1 MTIVLLAAATA
12 LAGSGGVGEALSWR
26 VYYLGMH
33 VGDARVDVLPGPDG
47 AWLIQGSSRSA
58 PWYSRIYSVD
68 DRTVSTW
75 IPGVG
80 SARYQTTSREGDFHQ
95 DQDMRIDPAGITV
108 SRRQRYEE
116 GWREWEDRYEG
127 PGYPLEDPVTAF
139 YHLRRLELSEGSTYS
154 IPLFSG
160 KRVTSV
166 EVDVEG
172 REVLGSALLGEVPVV
187 RVRISSSREDELKG
201 KGRIWV
207 WLSDDEQRVPIQVV
221 WKSKAIG
228 SVRAELQDIEPG
240 GRASD

>member
-1 MTIVLLAAATA
+1 MLLLAAAA
-12 LAGSGGVGEALSWR
+12 LAEPGGVGEVLDWG

-33 VGDARVDVLPGPDG
+33 VGEARVEVRAGPEG
-47 AWLIQGSSRSA
+47 AWLIRGSSRSA

-68 DRTVSTW
+68 DRTTSTW

-80 SARYQTTSREGDFHQ
+80 SSRYQTTFREGGFHQ

-139 YHLRRLELSEGSTYS
+139 YHLRRLDLTEGSSYS

-166 EVDVEG
+166 QVDVEG
-172 REVLGSALLGEVPVV
+172 REVLGSELLGEVAVV
-187 RVRISSSREDELKG
+187 RVLISSSRDDELKG

-207 WLSDDEQRVPIQVV
+207 WLSDDEERVPVRLV
-221 WKSKAIG
+221 WKSSAIG
-228 SVRAELQDIEPG
+228 SVRAELVGVQPG
-240 GRASD
+240 EAAGG